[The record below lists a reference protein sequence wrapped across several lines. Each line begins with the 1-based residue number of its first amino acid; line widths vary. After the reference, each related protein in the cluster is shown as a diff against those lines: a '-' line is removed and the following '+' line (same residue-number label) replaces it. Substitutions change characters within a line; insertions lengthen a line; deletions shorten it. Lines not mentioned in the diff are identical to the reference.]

1 MNIVRLQHIIPRY
14 YLERFCENE
23 HVYIFDKNSKKEY
36 SKNITKIATS
46 YYYSSKEEQML
57 TENNT
62 EKYMSKYESK
72 FSINSSKKIINNEK
86 YDENDIIDEIWMF
99 FIRGKKYRKIIDEK
113 IKIIVELLKKTE
125 LFNELKIETLLKKVE
140 FFELSVDIDDEYK
153 ERVHN
158 LLLKIFDN
166 YLESNSINLVEKI
179 KINNLDDILKE
190 MKKFVSFFFN
200 NETLTLYQKNFLKNN
215 FSKILKQQ
223 TIGSS
228 SILILEF
235 LYEHTTQKDI
245 KIFLGKSI
253 YYQIEYFLN
262 NINVGNKN
270 KIFTLENLVRKI
282 HEEDIKKILN
292 KSFSFELKN
301 LKIINF
307 NEDIFTSDNPCF
319 ALENDIIF
327 YLISPK
333 KAIILSNNEE
343 NSFDNFTE
351 SEIKKL
357 IYKNAVE
364 YIYFKNKI
372 QLSENIKIIN
382 EIE

>member
-23 HVYIFDKNSKKEY
+23 HIYIFDKNSKKGY

-99 FIRGKKYRKIIDEK
+99 FTRGKMYRKIIDEK
-113 IKIIVELLKKTE
+113 VKMIVDLLKKTE
-125 LFNELKIETLLKKVE
+125 LFNELKIEDFLKKVG
-140 FFELSVDIDDEYK
+140 FFELLVDVDEEYR
-153 ERVHN
+153 ELSYN
-158 LLLKIFDN
+158 LLLKIFNN
-166 YLESNSINLVEKI
+166 YLENNSISLIKEI

-200 NETLTLYQKNFLKNN
+200 NESLTLCQKNFLKNN

-245 KIFLGKSI
+245 KIFLGKTI

-333 KAIILSNNEE
+333 KAIILSNNEDD
-343 NSFDNFTE
+343 SFNNFNE
-351 SEIKKL
+351 LEIKKI
-357 IYKNAVE
+357 IYKNAIE
-364 YIYFKNKI
+364 YVYFKNKA
-372 QLSENIKIIN
+372 QLDENIKIIDN
-382 EIE
+382 

>member
-1 MNIVRLQHIIPRY
+1 
-14 YLERFCENE
+14 
-23 HVYIFDKNSKKEY
+23 
-36 SKNITKIATS
+36 
-46 YYYSSKEEQML
+46 
-57 TENNT
+57 
-62 EKYMSKYESK
+62 
-72 FSINSSKKIINNEK
+72 
-86 YDENDIIDEIWMF
+86 
-99 FIRGKKYRKIIDEK
+99 
-113 IKIIVELLKKTE
+113 
-125 LFNELKIETLLKKVE
+125 LKIEDFLKKVE
-140 FFELSVDIDDEYK
+140 FFELLVDVDEEYR
-153 ERVHN
+153 ELSYN
-158 LLLKIFDN
+158 LLLKIFNN
-166 YLESNSINLVEKI
+166 YLENNSISLIKEI

-200 NETLTLYQKNFLKNN
+200 NESLTLCQKNFLKNN

-245 KIFLGKSI
+245 KIFLGKTI

-319 ALENDIIF
+319 AFENDIIF

-333 KAIILSNNEE
+333 KAIILSNNEDD
-343 NSFDNFTE
+343 SFNNFNE
-351 SEIKKL
+351 LEIKKI
-357 IYKNAVE
+357 IYKNAIE
-364 YIYFKNKI
+364 YVYFKNKA
-372 QLSENIKIIN
+372 QLDENIKIIDN
-382 EIE
+382 

>member
-1 MNIVRLQHIIPRY
+1 MNIVKLQHIIPRY
-14 YLERFCENE
+14 YLERFCENK
-23 HVYIFDKNSKKEY
+23 HIYIFNKNSKKEY
-36 SKNITKIATS
+36 SRNIKEIGES
-46 YYYSSKEEQML
+46 YYYSSKVEQIL
-57 TENNT
+57 TKNNT
-62 EKYMSKYESK
+62 EKYISEFERK
-72 FSINSSKKIINNEK
+72 FSIDSSKKIINNEK
-86 YDENDIIDEIWMF
+86 YNEDDIINEIWMF

-200 NETLTLYQKNFLKNN
+200 NETLTLCQKNFLKNN

-245 KIFLGKSI
+245 KIFLGKTI